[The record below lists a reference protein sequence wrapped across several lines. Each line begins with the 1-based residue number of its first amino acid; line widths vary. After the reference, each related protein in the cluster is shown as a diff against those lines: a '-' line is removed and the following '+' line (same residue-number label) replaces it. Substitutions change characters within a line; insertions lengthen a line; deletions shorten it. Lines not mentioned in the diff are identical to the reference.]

1 MPSTVILAGAR
12 TPFGVF
18 GGSLKDVP
26 ATQLGAAAI
35 RAALARADVPGE
47 QVDNVIMGM
56 VVQAGAGQIPSRQ
69 ASIGAGLPVTVT
81 SETINKVCASGMRAI
96 NLGDVLIR
104 AGEADIV
111 VAGGMENMSR
121 GPYLLPGARFGH
133 RLGHGQV
140 LDATVYDGLWC
151 AFHDV
156 HMGHH
161 GERMAREFGV
171 SREEQDAWAYRSHMR
186 AIAAIDS
193 GRMALETTPVAVPDG
208 RGGVRLFDTD
218 EAPRRDTSPEKLA
231 RLRPAFTPDGCIT
244 AGNAPGINDGAAALV
259 LMSEERARAEG
270 RRPLARIRS
279 FATVSAEP
287 PYLATVPH
295 LASEKALAKA
305 GLRREDIGLVEINEA
320 FAVVTLVSMRL
331 GQWDPEIVNVNG
343 GAIALGHPI
352 GASGARIVLTLALEM
367 QRRGVQ
373 FGLASICSGG
383 GQGEAIVLEL
393 VEE

>member
-35 RAALARADVPGE
+35 RAALSRADVPGE

-96 NLGDVLIR
+96 NWGDVLIR
-104 AGEADIV
+104 AGEAEIV

-140 LDATVYDGLWC
+140 LDATVHDGLWC

-171 SREEQDAWAYRSHMR
+171 SREEQDAWAYRSHVR

-193 GRMALETTPVAVPDG
+193 GRMALETTPVEVPDG
-208 RGGVRLFDTD
+208 RGGVRVFDTD

-343 GAIALGHPI
+343 GAIA
-352 GASGARIVLTLALEM
+352 
-367 QRRGVQ
+367 
-373 FGLASICSGG
+373 
-383 GQGEAIVLEL
+383 
-393 VEE
+393 

>member
-367 QRRGVQ
+367 QQRGVQ

>member
-35 RAALARADVPGE
+35 RAALSRADVPGE

-295 LASEKALAKA
+295 LAAEKALAKA

>member
-295 LASEKALAKA
+295 LAAEKALAKA

-367 QRRGVQ
+367 QQRGVQ

>member
-231 RLRPAFTPDGCIT
+231 RLRPAFNPDGCIT

-367 QRRGVQ
+367 QQRGVQ